1 MFGYQQVIV
10 PVCQGSWVV
19 DPVSDAS
26 VVVEKH
32 VTACYRM
39 EPESTERLFMFAEE
53 STGGSQNPSL
63 YVIQPQVAN
72 TYRTPHTQPIPI
84 E

>member
-1 MFGYQQVIV
+1 MPLSSHVWIPADDRASLSRFMG
-10 PVCQGSWVV
+10 C

-39 EPESTERLFMFAEE
+39 EPKSTERLFMFEEE
-53 STGGSQNPSL
+53 STGGSPNPSL
-63 YVIQPQVAN
+63 
-72 TYRTPHTQPIPI
+72 
-84 E
+84 